1 MGEMEGPN
9 TGHRSNTAAARRLKP
24 ILLIC
29 VVSLAL
35 GFGYWWIFKRHW
47 VATDNAYVRVD
58 SARISARIPGTVIRV
73 HIDNDH
79 PVREGQLLYE
89 LDPADYRVAVDK
101 ARAALQQD
109 EADVQAAGISISM
122 VDEQTAA
129 LVQAAEAALKAA
141 RDSER
146 EARHRLAELK
156 NMRQAVAAELGQVER
171 DFGRFDHL
179 YQQGAG
185 TARQQEQSK
194 TALKKARAQ
203 LAATDAQTAAV
214 ESALAAASQQ
224 VDRAVAQLQAV
235 QSDRYNVEIQRY
247 RLESLKARRDKS
259 RAELDAALLNLSYCR
274 VEAPIEGYIAQKSI
288 QMGDRIQPGQVLMAV
303 VPLQDAYI
311 EANFKETQLTGV
323 RIGQPARV
331 RADVYPGFTYKGRVA
346 GIRAGTG
353 AAFSLIPAENA
364 TGNWIK
370 VVQRVPVKIEFV
382 TPPPSDYPLRLG
394 LSLEV
399 TVDTSDRS
407 GAVLVPADS
416 MNSPPGTPSKP

>member
-9 TGHRSNTAAARRLKP
+9 TGHQSNTAAARRLKP

-47 VATDNAYVRVD
+47 VSTDNAYVRVD

-73 HIDNDH
+73 HVDNDH

-109 EADVQAAGISISM
+109 EADVQAAEISISM

-288 QMGDRIQPGQVLMAV
+288 QVGDRIQPGQVLMAV

-311 EANFKETQLTGV
+311 EANFKETQLTNV

-331 RADVYPGFTYKGRVA
+331 RADVYPGFTYEGRVA

-353 AAFSLIPAENA
+353 AAFSLIPPENA

-416 MNSPPGTPSKP
+416 KNSPPGTPSKP

>member
-47 VATDNAYVRVD
+47 VSTDNAYVRVD

-288 QMGDRIQPGQVLMAV
+288 QVGDRIQPGQVLMAV

-311 EANFKETQLTGV
+311 EANFKETQLTNV

-331 RADVYPGFTYKGRVA
+331 RADVYPGFTYEGKVA

-416 MNSPPGTPSKP
+416 KNSPPGTPSKP

>member
-47 VATDNAYVRVD
+47 VSTDNAYVRVD

-235 QSDRYNVEIQRY
+235 QSDR
-247 RLESLKARRDKS
+247 
-259 RAELDAALLNLSYCR
+259 AELDAALLNLSYCR

-288 QMGDRIQPGQVLMAV
+288 QVGDRIQPGQVLMAV